1 MAMCGEGKCL
11 YAMLRADSLNKTCCI
26 DFEDELLVLNPR
38 LLVRFFGEAIGGNF
52 RKKKGY

>member
-11 YAMLRADSLNKTCCI
+11 YVMLRADSLNKTCCI